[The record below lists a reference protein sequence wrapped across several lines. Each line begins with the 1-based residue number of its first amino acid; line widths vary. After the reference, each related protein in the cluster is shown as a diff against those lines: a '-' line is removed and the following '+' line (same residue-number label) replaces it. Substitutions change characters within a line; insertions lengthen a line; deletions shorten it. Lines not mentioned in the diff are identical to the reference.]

1 MNEAKITEE
10 MSQYFEAI
18 KTFIRSLGEV
28 PGRSP
33 MEIITNKKRNNLISA
48 LHTIIKYNRKQ
59 IQSASTSTRASDDH
73 MTLLEYLQSETDFAE
88 MEIIDVFT
96 LLLGAGVDTTTHTTQ
111 WLWYNL
117 SKHPNVQEK
126 LHDEL
131 HSVIG
136 DSPVITA
143 EHYNKLHYMKMC
155 LKESMRV
162 NPIIVGHSR
171 VLTEDATIGG
181 VNLPKNTHVIGDV
194 HSMQLDER
202 FWDNPL
208 EFKPERWENRK
219 EIDPFSFA
227 QFGIGPRMCV
237 GRRIAEAEMQL
248 ITAHLCMS
256 YKIHLEKE
264 PAAKK

>member
-1 MNEAKITEE
+1 M
-10 MSQYFEAI
+10 
-18 KTFIRSLGEV
+18 
-28 PGRSP
+28 
-33 MEIITNKKRNNLISA
+33 
-48 LHTIIKYNRKQ
+48 
-59 IQSASTSTRASDDH
+59 
-73 MTLLEYLQSETDFAE
+73 LEYLQNDTDFDE
-88 MEIIDVFT
+88 MEIIDTFIS
-96 LLLGAGVDTTTHTTQ
+96 LLGAGVDTTSHTTQ

-136 DSPVITA
+136 DSSVITA

-162 NPIIVGHSR
+162 TPSVSTHSR

-181 VNLPKNTHVIGDV
+181 VNLPKNTHVIGDLY
-194 HSMQLDER
+194 SMQLDER
-202 FWDNPL
+202 FWNNPL

-248 ITAHLCMS
+248 ITAHLS
-256 YKIHLEKE
+256 KDLTRSNHLVVNKSI
-264 PAAKK
+264 KLRSGSFSRCIL